1 MSPMTSTT
9 CTRPASF
16 IPTIF
21 SRVKAT
27 ASIEAIN
34 LISIEVKSDAK
45 AAIHIRANALLS
57 ERENQLRFRVAGE
70 TLCFADIEKF
80 LVTAHPKMLKDL
92 LQITEAESIINASIG
107 KFVSRDAVKM
117 AMAVLFVCLG
127 LGILFILLKNAGV
140 I

>member
-1 MSPMTSTT
+1 MDA
-9 CTRPASF
+9 TRF
-16 IPTIF
+16 
-21 SRVKAT
+21 RMLMKKK
-27 ASIEAIN
+27 EAKK
-34 LISIEVKSDAK
+34 EVDSSLA
-45 AAIHIRANALLS
+45 